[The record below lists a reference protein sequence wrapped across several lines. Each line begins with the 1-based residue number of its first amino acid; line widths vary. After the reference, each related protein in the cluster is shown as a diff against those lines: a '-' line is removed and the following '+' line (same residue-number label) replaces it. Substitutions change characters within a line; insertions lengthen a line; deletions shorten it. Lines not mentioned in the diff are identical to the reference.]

1 MGFTKRFISKEMIIN
16 HLNFHKS
23 IQDLFKVES
32 LIFTDNFSFQVF
44 ELLNMGLDGKQL
56 QEKILE
62 LETDQ

>member
-1 MGFTKRFISKEMIIN
+1 MIIN

-44 ELLNMGLDGKQL
+44 ELFNMGLDGKQL